1 MLFQQ
6 HIFVIGAKTCGTE
19 LLNKMFSFVVFAKLN
34 FVIFFVFCTFAKS
47 QQCRMFDICNRIY
60 GETVLQQQHQKKL
73 SLAVTYKMGAYVKT
87 ASFQLTSVSKNTI
100 EQAIASNLSR
110 LNDFF
115 SLFRTLFVFLTFF
128 TPLTLSFSSQIFS
141 QVRIVLKSKLNESQ
155 HTTSRNV
162 SIFCLFRLNR
172 EQHLA
177 SSK

>member
-60 GETVLQQQHQKKL
+60 GETVLHQQQHQKKL

-115 SLFRTLFVFLTFF
+115 HCSAHCSSFLHSLL
-128 TPLTLSFSSQIFS
+128 LSLSLS
-141 QVRIVLKSKLNESQ
+141 QVRYFHKLG
-155 HTTSRNV
+155 
-162 SIFCLFRLNR
+162 L
-172 EQHLA
+172 
-177 SSK
+177 